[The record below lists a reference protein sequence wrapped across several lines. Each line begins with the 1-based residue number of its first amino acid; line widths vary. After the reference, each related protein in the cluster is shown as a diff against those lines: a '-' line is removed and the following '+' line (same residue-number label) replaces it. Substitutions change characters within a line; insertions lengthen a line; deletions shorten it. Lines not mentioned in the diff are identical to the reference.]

1 MIVDRLGKQA
11 INQAYTALING
22 LGQSPRPRHRNG
34 RTKILRHYE
43 KSPATTV
50 DRLAL
55 VRARIA
61 RAARDAG
68 REPQDVTLVCVSK
81 TFAAQDIAPVIGAG
95 ERVFGENRV
104 QEALEKWPPL
114 KADNPGLEL
123 HLIGPLQSNKAHGAI
138 LLFNVIE
145 TVDRE
150 KIAKAL
156 ASEIQKTSRHPR
168 LYVQVNTGAE
178 PQKAGVLPQEAD
190 AFIANCRKNFGLEI
204 SGLMCIPP
212 LDDQASPHFAFLNQI
227 AAHNG
232 IFALSMGMSADFELA
247 IELGATH
254 VRIGN
259 AIFGER

>member
-1 MIVDRLGKQA
+1 LQ
-11 INQAYTALING
+11 
-22 LGQSPRPRHRNG
+22 QSKKP
-34 RTKILRHYE
+34 
-43 KSPATTV
+43 PATTV
-50 DRLAL
+50 ERLAL
-55 VRARIA
+55 VRSRIA

-81 TFAAQDIAPVIGAG
+81 TFAAQDITPVIGAG

-114 KADNPGLEL
+114 KASHPGLEL
-123 HLIGPLQSNKAHGAI
+123 HLIGPLQSNKAHDAVA
-138 LLFNVIE
+138 FFDVIE

-150 KIAKAL
+150 KIAKGL
-156 ASEIQKTSRHPR
+156 AAEIQKTSRHPR

-178 PQKAGVLPQEAD
+178 PQKAGILPLEAD
-190 AFIANCRKNFGLEI
+190 AFIASCRNTFGLEI

-227 AAHNG
+227 AARNG
-232 IFALSMGMSADFELA
+232 ILALSMGMSADFEFA
-247 IELGATH
+247 IQLGATH
-254 VRIGN
+254 IRIGS